1 MFFENRHGLKISVL
15 VEGSG
20 DELVFV
26 MPGYGG
32 FKSQPHIRTIVKA
45 FVDNG
50 FVAVSFD
57 PTHSVGESDGEYEK
71 ATTTSYLEDLEDVI
85 NWAKDKIW
93 CKEPFFLCGHSL
105 GGISV
110 LLYTEKYYGKVKA
123 LAPISTVVSGKL
135 SLENAKEQ
143 NLEAFNEWKETGW
156 KIKESKS
163 KPGLIKRSPWSHMED
178 RMKYDVLSDVNKL
191 GIPILLVVGSEDYS
205 TPLKYQQILYDALSC
220 EKELNVIE
228 GAPHTF
234 RKEEH
239 LKELYNFISEWVK
252 KVKK

>member
-85 NWAKDKIW
+85 NWAKDKI
-93 CKEPFFLCGHSL
+93 KDTYIK
-105 GGISV
+105 ISDDFKKC
-110 LLYTEKYYGKVKA
+110 EFK
-123 LAPISTVVSGKL
+123 
-135 SLENAKEQ
+135 N
-143 NLEAFNEWKETGW
+143 NWK
-156 KIKESKS
+156 K
-163 KPGLIKRSPWSHMED
+163 
-178 RMKYDVLSDVNKL
+178 N
-191 GIPILLVVGSEDYS
+191 
-205 TPLKYQQILYDALSC
+205 
-220 EKELNVIE
+220 
-228 GAPHTF
+228 
-234 RKEEH
+234 
-239 LKELYNFISEWVK
+239 
-252 KVKK
+252 